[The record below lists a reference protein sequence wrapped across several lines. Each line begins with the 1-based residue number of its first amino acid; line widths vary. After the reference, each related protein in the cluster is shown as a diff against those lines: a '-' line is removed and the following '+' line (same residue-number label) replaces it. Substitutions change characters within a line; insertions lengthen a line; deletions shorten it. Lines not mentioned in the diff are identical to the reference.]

1 MSTFDSLDE
10 TFDITPNKGME
21 AMKPIKKPKVDL
33 VISDKKEDAQKD
45 YQYARSQ
52 IYNLVD
58 KMTEAVDGALE
69 VAQESDHPRA
79 YEVVLNGA
87 KSAAEVVE
95 KLADL
100 HKKMDDA
107 DARETKATAN
117 MQGGT
122 QNNIFFSG
130 STSELMEMMKEQQKE
145 ADK

>member
-1 MSTFDSLDE
+1 MSTFDSLDK
-10 TFDITPNKGME
+10 TFDITP
-21 AMKPIKKPKVDL
+21 AAPLPKPIKKKKVDL
-33 VISDKKEDAQKD
+33 VISDKTEDKEKD

-52 IYNLVD
+52 IYNLID
-58 KMTEAVDGALE
+58 KMSEAVDGALE

-95 KLADL
+95 KLGDL

-107 DARETKATAN
+107 EAKEAKSTAS

-130 STSELMEMMKEQQKE
+130 STSELMKMMKDNQS
-145 ADK
+145 DK